1 MDIDEI
7 KRYIHLGHGY
17 VEVSRNY
24 MPEYSG
30 ICRRTFIR
38 ENKIQI
44 DFFTEQDVALN
55 EGESTFYFEYE
66 NFENVITSAES
77 FLKKPVSEWTN
88 YNRTW
93 NEWHFPAPDADSYR
107 KLMKNLQEHRL
118 EFPINFK
125 CMRICSIYVLGVFL
139 KKIDPYNDDSIF
151 NDTDF
156 VKYLCSFD
164 NKFTKY

>member
-7 KRYIHLGHGY
+7 KRYIYVGSGY

-24 MPEYSG
+24 IPEYSG
-30 ICRRTFIR
+30 ICQRTFIKK
-38 ENKIQI
+38 NKIQI
-44 DFFTEQDVALN
+44 DFCTIGNIEIN
-55 EGESTFYFEYE
+55 EGETTFYFEYK
-66 NFENVITSAES
+66 NFENVIKFAET
-77 FLKKPVSEWTN
+77 FLKKPVSEWIN

-93 NEWHFPAPDADSYR
+93 NEWDFEPYKEDSYSR
-107 KLMKNLQEHRL
+107 LFDDLQKHRL

-125 CMRICSIYVLGVFL
+125 CMHICSIYALGVFL